1 MATTAMRERFW
12 FIGRT
17 VESRMLIRMIA
28 REMIMPVGR
37 ENFLMLLTNWFL
49 MRSVFGSRAR
59 TKPGMPIQRTF
70 KSDMEIGINGYLSG
84 RRMKMTARM
93 AA

>member
-1 MATTAMRERFW
+1 MTAMRERFW
-12 FIGRT
+12 FIGRM
-17 VESRMLIRMIA
+17 VEFKILMIIVT
-28 REMIMPVGR
+28 REMTRPVGR

-84 RRMKMTARM
+84 RRMKMMARM